1 MSDLSFLIE
10 NQNEV
15 QIDTQ
20 LIEKYQQKN
29 EVLNKPKP
37 STLVENISSKDLK
50 LNRHKNLIAAKKKLG
65 SPRSFNLANTNQTE
79 EENEQ
84 LAKLS
89 MRV

>member
-15 QIDTQ
+15 QIDTE
-20 LIEKYQQKN
+20 LIEKYQQKK
-29 EVLNKPKP
+29 EIPNKCKP
-37 STLVENISSKDLK
+37 STLPESISSKDLK
-50 LNRHKNLIAAKKKLG
+50 LNRHKNLITAKKKLG
-65 SPRSFNLANTNQTE
+65 SPRSFNLPNSNQTE

-84 LAKLS
+84 LSKLT